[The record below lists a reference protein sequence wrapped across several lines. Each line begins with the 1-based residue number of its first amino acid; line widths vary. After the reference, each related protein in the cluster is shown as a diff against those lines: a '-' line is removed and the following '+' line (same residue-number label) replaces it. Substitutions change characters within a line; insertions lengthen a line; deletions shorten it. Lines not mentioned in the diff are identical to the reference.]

1 MWDLYL
7 GITQVS
13 CPVVYLD
20 CIHIRFFLHTQR
32 VDDGRSWRKSNDPL
46 FPAWLVVVSQ
56 MWENMSLRD
65 GHDLSEVFK
74 DPRAPR
80 HCKNK
85 IMVCFDLYSTQCN
98 NSSQG

>member
-1 MWDLYL
+1 MTCDVRF
-7 GITQVS
+7 VS
-13 CPVVYLD
+13 RYPVLLCVLTAY
-20 CIHIRFFLHTQR
+20 
-32 VDDGRSWRKSNDPL
+32 GRSWSKSNDPL

-80 HCKNK
+80 RCKNK
-85 IMVCFDLYSTQCN
+85 IMVCFDLYSNQM
-98 NSSQG
+98 QQ

>member
-1 MWDLYL
+1 MAHSVIVKDICICDDRYPRSIL
-7 GITQVS
+7 S
-13 CPVVYLD
+13 C
-20 CIHIRFFLHTQR
+20 C
-32 VDDGRSWRKSNDPL
+32 VDDEQSWRKSNDPL
-46 FPAWLVVVSQ
+46 FPVWPVVVSQ